1 MLIVTVAKEYR
12 NRKPVEE
19 SDMMSHDAL
28 NWQFSLMFPWE
39 PDLADV
45 PRACVSLLVYLL
57 YTSVYTIIIYY
68 CHYTPV
74 FIPPLSCSLA
84 FGWPCAWMPC
94 LPVLSC
100 FISAKLN
107 QIFVLDTLLCGD
119 RFLCRVFFAWNW
131 GDQRER
137 ERERWLLAFKT
148 ISG

>member
-74 FIPPLSCSLA
+74 FIPRLSCSLA
-84 FGWPCAWMPC
+84 FG
-94 LPVLSC
+94 
-100 FISAKLN
+100 
-107 QIFVLDTLLCGD
+107 
-119 RFLCRVFFAWNW
+119 
-131 GDQRER
+131 
-137 ERERWLLAFKT
+137 
-148 ISG
+148 